1 MKKAIFWDLQGTL
14 GGDAIGDIRDFEFYS
29 FSIDALKL
37 ASSSGYMNIIIT
49 NQSRISKGF

>member
-29 FSIDALKL
+29 FSIEVLKL
-37 ASSSGYMNIIIT
+37 ASLSGYMNIVIM
-49 NQSRISKGF
+49 NQSSI